1 MSMLEGGRGWFITS
15 RVESMSIMSL
25 IGGKTVGKLD
35 EVGSCEVTTVE
46 RVVIT
51 KLTTTVSVV
60 GSIGGLLRYLSSSAP
75 HSSPYSSLAAEGN
88 TWLG

>member
-60 GSIGGLLRYLSSSAP
+60 GLLRYLSSSAP